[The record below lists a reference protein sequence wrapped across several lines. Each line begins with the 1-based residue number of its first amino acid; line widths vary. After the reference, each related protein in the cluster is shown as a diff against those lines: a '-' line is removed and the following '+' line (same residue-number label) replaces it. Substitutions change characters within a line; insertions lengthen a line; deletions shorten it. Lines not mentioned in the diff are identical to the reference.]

1 MNSITQNNESM
12 FRGLSKMVGN
22 SALLSSQ
29 IYLMIFVVVVIMKV
43 KSDTKI
49 VISQIKH
56 SNIT

>member
-1 MNSITQNNESM
+1 M

-43 KSDTKI
+43 KSATKI